1 MATASDSPHI
11 ALSVRRRVAD
21 AKPLVAGL
29 TGEISSL
36 TDAELVA
43 AVEEIEALVRQ
54 VDALK
59 VRVAGEV
66 DVRSDPLEGHRVGDD
81 RLAIAFGCRGAT
93 ELLERTTRASVP
105 ELRSRVRLDRR
116 TRDRHHL
123 MTGETT
129 TRYPVVA
136 EAFREGAIGID
147 IARHLTDELELA
159 SRTHHIDPDE
169 KRTAEREI
177 ISATVAGL
185 AGAESTSECDDA
197 LPTTFDEYRTLAQV
211 WIEFLTRDGVEPDD
225 DSQTRRRGFSLGRAK
240 NGLVPVRGDLA
251 PEVAAG
257 IQRLFDAY
265 AGSRTLFAPGTPE
278 PGTDE
283 NTPWNGDEKY
293 DDPRSPA
300 QRNHDVLG
308 SIVQAAARSADAP
321 SLGGSAPTLVVTTTI
336 SDLDGGIVD
345 VDGVDVAAPAHLA
358 HRIVCTGAVQKMVF
372 DRNGRIVRIGT
383 RERLFNTHQRRA
395 IATRDGGCVIPGC
408 SIPAGWCEI
417 HHVDEHSRGGET
429 HTDNGVLLCWN
440 HHHNLE
446 RSGWAIRMRDGV
458 PLVKAPGWV
467 DRRQIY
473 RPIRTKRTEREK
485 VRRRTAAAPPPRS
498 VTAPLL

>member
-1 MATASDSPHI
+1 
-11 ALSVRRRVAD
+11 
-21 AKPLVAGL
+21 
-29 TGEISSL
+29 
-36 TDAELVA
+36 
-43 AVEEIEALVRQ
+43 
-54 VDALK
+54 
-59 VRVAGEV
+59 
-66 DVRSDPLEGHRVGDD
+66 
-81 RLAIAFGCRGAT
+81 
-93 ELLERTTRASVP
+93 
-105 ELRSRVRLDRR
+105 
-116 TRDRHHL
+116 
-123 MTGETT
+123 
-129 TRYPVVA
+129 
-136 EAFREGAIGID
+136 
-147 IARHLTDELELA
+147 
-159 SRTHHIDPDE
+159 
-169 KRTAEREI
+169 
-177 ISATVAGL
+177 
-185 AGAESTSECDDA
+185 
-197 LPTTFDEYRTLAQV
+197 
-211 WIEFLTRDGVEPDD
+211 
-225 DSQTRRRGFSLGRAK
+225 
-240 NGLVPVRGDLA
+240 
-251 PEVAAG
+251 
-257 IQRLFDAY
+257 
-265 AGSRTLFAPGTPE
+265 
-278 PGTDE
+278 
-283 NTPWNGDEKY
+283 
-293 DDPRSPA
+293 
-300 QRNHDVLG
+300 HDVLG